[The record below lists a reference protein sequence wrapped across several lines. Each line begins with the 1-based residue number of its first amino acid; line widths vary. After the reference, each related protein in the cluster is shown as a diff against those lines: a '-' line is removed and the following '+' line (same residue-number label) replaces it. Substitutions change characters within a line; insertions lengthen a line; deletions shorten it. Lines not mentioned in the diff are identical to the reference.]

1 MATIFILPLF
11 GRMAACFL
19 LETYIGIPS
28 DLVLFGVS
36 WQVLVEFVLTIPYLI
51 TLIRLIRGFEVE
63 DGEWLQSEMLASWMK
78 VNVRSM
84 YGAVILHSQ
93 GCLMIRETP

>member
-11 GRMAACFL
+11 GRMAACSL
-19 LETYIGIPS
+19 LETFIGIPS

-36 WQVLVEFVLTIPYLI
+36 WQAMVEFMLSIFYLN
-51 TLIRLIRGFEVE
+51 TLIRFIRGFEVE

-78 VNVRSM
+78 VTIRGI
-84 YGAVILHSQ
+84 YGAVILHSY
-93 GCLMIRETP
+93 RETF